1 MGKAT
6 VFVDSGGPAAGAVR
20 SGTAKGWA
28 GGPLRVPG
36 PSLLNPGLRQ
46 VEEQALAWARRT
58 GLLSAHTAEQAGRE
72 RQVAM
77 AAHVWPW
84 AEPGRLAE
92 LARLTLWMFAV
103 DDDSDSGPGDAS
115 AGTGRELEA
124 MTRALGAWAGTVPVS
139 AAPAVRVLGEVVPRV
154 TGAMGPAWGDRFRR
168 HLVAWIRTNQ
178 DTIRFRTD
186 REVPSPEAYIAWR
199 RVSGATG
206 WCFDLIEYAQE
217 SELPE
222 RIWFSPACR
231 RLREAAADVIGWTND
246 LFSVEKELS
255 SGETTNLVLILR
267 HHQGLTLRE
276 AVDET
281 RLWHARRVD
290 ALRIATRDL
299 YATALATDL
308 TSAQLAAV
316 CQYADG
322 VHAWVR
328 GFLDFSLASARYSA
342 PG

>member
-1 MGKAT
+1 
-6 VFVDSGGPAAGAVR
+6 V
-20 SGTAKGWA
+20 
-28 GGPLRVPG
+28 RVPG
-36 PSLLNPGLRQ
+36 PSLLNPALRQ
-46 VEEQALAWARRT
+46 VEPHVMAWARQA
-58 GLLSAHTAEQAGRE
+58 GLLSAQTEGQAGRE

-77 AAHVWPW
+77 AGHVWPW
-84 AEPGRLAE
+84 AAPGRLTE

-103 DDDSDSGPGDAS
+103 DDGSDAGPDPS
-115 AGTGRELEA
+115 ARVGAELEA
-124 MTRALGAWAGTVPVS
+124 MTRAVGTWARTAPAS
-139 AAPAVRVLGEVVPRV
+139 ASPAVRVLGEVVPRV

-168 HLVAWIRTNQ
+168 HLIAWIRTNQ
-178 DTIRFRTD
+178 DMIRIRAGH
-186 REVPSPEAYIAWR
+186 EVPTPEAYITWR

-246 LFSVEKELS
+246 LFSVDKELR
-255 SGETTNLVLILR
+255 SGETTNLVLVLR
-267 HHQGLTLRE
+267 HHHGLTLSE

-281 RLWHARRVD
+281 RLWHARRVA
-290 ALRIATRDL
+290 ALRTATRDL

-322 VHAWVR
+322 IHAWAR
-328 GFLDFSLASARYSA
+328 GFLDFSLASARYTA
-342 PG
+342 PGG